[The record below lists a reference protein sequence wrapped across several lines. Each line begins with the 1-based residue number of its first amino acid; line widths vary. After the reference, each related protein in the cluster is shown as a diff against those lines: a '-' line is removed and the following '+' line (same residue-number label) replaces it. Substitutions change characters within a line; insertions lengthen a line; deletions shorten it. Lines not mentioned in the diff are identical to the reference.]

1 MKKRRLQTIEA
12 RLNKYID
19 KSSDCWLW
27 TQDVYK
33 YGYGKLSIGKGKQ
46 VRVHRYMYQKY
57 KGNIPESLSVLHK
70 CDNPRCC
77 NPEHLFLGN
86 QKDNMSDAK
95 EKGRIGYR
103 TFFGEDHSNS
113 KITLDIAEKIREMYK
128 TGNFYQRELG
138 EMFGIKQATVSRI
151 ILNQAWL
158 RNGTETVM
166 AVY

>member
-1 MKKRRLQTIEA
+1 
-12 RLNKYID
+12 
-19 KSSDCWLW
+19 
-27 TQDVYK
+27 
-33 YGYGKLSIGKGKQ
+33 
-46 VRVHRYMYQKY
+46 
-57 KGNIPESLSVLHK
+57 
-70 CDNPRCC
+70 
-77 NPEHLFLGN
+77 
-86 QKDNMSDAK
+86 MSDAK